1 MLEFKMG
8 QKYQTTDQ
16 DAHQA
21 VMTNFYLN
29 EAEYKVLATLGAS
42 TLIKR
47 RYPYHHAGDDYSI
60 DVYEGDLIGFIL
72 TEIESHSDI
81 DITLLPVPDFAV
93 KEVTN
98 DLRFTGGE
106 LVKLSRAEFQQWFLT
121 W

>member
-1 MLEFKMG
+1 M
-8 QKYQTTDQ
+8 
-16 DAHQA
+16 
-21 VMTNFYLN
+21 
-29 EAEYKVLATLGAS
+29 
-42 TLIKR
+42 IKR
-47 RYPYHHAGDDYSI
+47 RCPYHYAGDNYSI
-60 DVYEGDLIGFIL
+60 DVYEGHLSGLIL
-72 TEIESHSDI
+72 TEIESHSDS